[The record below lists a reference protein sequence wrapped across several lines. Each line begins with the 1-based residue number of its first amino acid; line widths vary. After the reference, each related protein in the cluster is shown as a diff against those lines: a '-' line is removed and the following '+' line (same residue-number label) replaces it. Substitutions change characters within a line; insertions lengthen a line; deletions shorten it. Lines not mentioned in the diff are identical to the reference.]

1 MNDQERAKAA
11 VEILERLTPW
21 SQDHKKFIEATE
33 FLRPIAAG
41 THVIVP
47 IEPDEVIIDAM
58 RDARRNCS
66 TSRIGGQTIEANYK
80 TEMIVEFSMY
90 AAMIAASQE
99 GE

>member
-1 MNDQERAKAA
+1 MNDQEKAKAA

-47 IEPDEVIIDAM
+47 VEPTDKMCKAAAFALDK
-58 RDARRNCS
+58 AREKDGKLQDKRP
-66 TSRIGGQTIEANYK
+66 Y
-80 TEMIVEFSMY
+80 EFKEKY
-90 AAMIAASQE
+90 AIRYRAMIAAAKE
-99 GE
+99 DE

>member
-1 MNDQERAKAA
+1 MTDKERAKAA

-41 THVIVP
+41 THGVFP
-47 IEPDEVIIDAM
+47 LTLLKKYGYAKGDYSSTCL
-58 RDARRNCS
+58 RCS
-66 TSRIGGQTIEANYK
+66 QVKHDMDKRA
-80 TEMIVEFSMY
+80 VCCLDC
-90 AAMIAASQE
+90 AMIAASQE